1 MKLTEQVAGWAKR
14 AGRWWR
20 GLREDEAFRFALAF
34 WAVYAVVIALV
45 VVFDDDIHS
54 VMKIY
59 REAAADWW
67 RGDPLYDPRP
77 RNGFFY
83 LPHAAMAFIPYTWFP
98 ERIGEMLWRWTMLAA
113 LAWSVWRLAGMFGGA
128 RPCWTFLTATVVTA
142 VASFSAVAY
151 GQTNTLL
158 AAFLVLT
165 VVALGRAAWKSGAL
179 WLLLALV
186 AKPVGLVPFL
196 LAGACYARRLTV
208 PLLVGVALLAGVSFL
223 HPKQDYE
230 EEQYALFYQTM
241 QVAQNTKKKHRF
253 CDVQGIIQ
261 PFGLEVP
268 GRAMNVLRV
277 LAALAVLLLAWR
289 AVRHYDAAR
298 GAFVCLLLAVLYLL
312 LFNPRTETN
321 SYVMLAPFV
330 GILVAAAAAG
340 PGFGPRF
347 WWLAALAVTL
357 TAENLGPLHQLTHP
371 WLKPAAT
378 VAFAAWFVRDVVRRR
393 DPLGLPAP
401 APESSGQR
409 IVA

>member
-1 MKLTEQVAGWAKR
+1 MKLPDQIADRIKR
-14 AGRWWR
+14 AGHWWR
-20 GLREDEAFRFALAF
+20 GLGENEAFR
-34 WAVYAVVIALV
+34 WASAAWVVYAVVIAAV

-98 ERIGEMLWRWTMLAA
+98 ERIGEVVWRWTMLAA
-113 LAWSVWRLAGMFGGA
+113 LAWSVWGLAGMFGGA
-128 RPCWTFLTATVVTA
+128 RPRWTFLTATVVTA
-142 VASFSAVAY
+142 AASFSAVAY
-151 GQTNTLL
+151 GQSNTLL
-158 AAFLVLT
+158 AAFLVLA
-165 VVALGRAAWKSGAL
+165 VVALGQAAWKAGAL

-196 LAGACYARRLTV
+196 LAGACYARRLAV
-208 PLLVGVALLAGVSFL
+208 PLVVGFALLAGVSFL
-223 HPKQDYE
+223 HPKDDYE

-268 GRAMNVLRV
+268 GRAMNVLRA
-277 LAALAVLLLAWR
+277 LAALAALLLAWR
-289 AVRHYDAAR
+289 AVRHYDAPR

-312 LFNPRTETN
+312 LLNPRTETN

-330 GILVAAAAAG
+330 GILLAAAVVRA
-340 PGFGPRF
+340 GFGRRF
-347 WWLAALAVTL
+347 WWLAALAVIL
-357 TAENLGPLHQLTHP
+357 TVENLGPLHQVAQP

-378 VAFAAWFVRDVVRRR
+378 LAFAAWLIRDVLRWR
-393 DPLGLPAP
+393 DPAGLPAP

-409 IVA
+409 VVA